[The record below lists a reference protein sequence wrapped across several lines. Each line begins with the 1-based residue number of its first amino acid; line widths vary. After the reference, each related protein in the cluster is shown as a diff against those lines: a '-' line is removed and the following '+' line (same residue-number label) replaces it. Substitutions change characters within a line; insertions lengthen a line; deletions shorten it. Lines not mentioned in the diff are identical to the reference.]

1 MPTWAIGSPRH
12 RRLGERPIH
21 SRLFA
26 QWPLRIDIRTFLDDL
41 EGRHDDQQICC
52 RALART
58 RNVSAE
64 QCQLSKNGQP
74 YARKTAGIDGKAR
87 NEDDRAY
94 HLDPEHRSILIFE
107 AKTVEDVRD
116 VLYESGFMHWCDGRI
131 FPTTPLSEMH
141 KWAVAQEPI

>member
-1 MPTWAIGSPRH
+1 MTTINKYVVELWHEPGISPLSNASSRKMANRTHEKLPGLMEKRGMKMIG
-12 RRLGERPIH
+12 
-21 SRLFA
+21 
-26 QWPLRIDIRTFLDDL
+26 
-41 EGRHDDQQICC
+41 
-52 RALART
+52 
-58 RNVSAE
+58 
-64 QCQLSKNGQP
+64 
-74 YARKTAGIDGKAR
+74 
-87 NEDDRAY
+87 AY